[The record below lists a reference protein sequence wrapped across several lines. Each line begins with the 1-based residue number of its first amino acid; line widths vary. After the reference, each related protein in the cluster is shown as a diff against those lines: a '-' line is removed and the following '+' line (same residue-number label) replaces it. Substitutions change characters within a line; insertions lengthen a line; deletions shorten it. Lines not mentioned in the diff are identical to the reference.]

1 MAMPSRIH
9 VVWFKR
15 DLRVDDHRPLATAAE
30 RGPVLPL
37 YVAEPSIAAGDDY
50 RPRHWTLIRE
60 ALTELR
66 ARLAKRGQ
74 PLVVRCGEM
83 PDVLATIR
91 DRLGPIRLWA
101 HEETGNQRTFARDRR
116 VRAWAEEQG
125 VPFTEV
131 PHRGVIR
138 GPHDRDHWAER
149 WETYMNQPLVYPPD
163 TLRSVEG
170 VDPGPMPSHADLG
183 LPPSTTAVQQLG
195 EAEAHRTLD
204 SFLYD
209 RGQTYRRAMSR
220 PAPAQTECSRMS
232 VHLAFGT
239 ISLRRTVYELRQRQE
254 ELRGSSGEAAAAR
267 RKSLSSFDS
276 RLHWHSH
283 FTQKLEDAPRI
294 ENESYIPAFDDLRA
308 DDWDPALYDA
318 WLYGRTG
325 FPMVDACMR
334 CLRTTGW
341 LNFRM
346 RAMLCSFA
354 AYDCWLDWRRFAPTY
369 GGLMAD
375 YVPGIHYPQVQ
386 MQSGTTGI
394 NRVRIYNPIKQGK
407 EQDPDGTFIR
417 RWVPELS
424 SLETTAYVHEP
435 WRMPP
440 IEQQAS
446 GVVVGQDYPE
456 RIVDHNEAYHH
467 AQDAIHELRER
478 PDVQRQADAVLEQH
492 GSRA

>member
-1 MAMPSRIH
+1 MPIPTQ
-9 VVWFKR
+9 VVWYKR
-15 DLRVDDHRPLATAAE
+15 DLRVGDHRPLATAAE

-50 RPRHWTLIRE
+50 HPRHWTLIRE
-60 ALTELR
+60 ALIELR

-83 PDVLATIR
+83 PGVLDAIR
-91 DRLGPIRLWA
+91 EQVGPIRLWA
-101 HEETGNQRTFARDRR
+101 HEETGNRRTYERDLR
-116 VRAWAEEQG
+116 VRDWAEEQG

-131 PHRGVIR
+131 PSRGVIR
-138 GPHDRDHWAER
+138 GPHDRDHWANR
-149 WETYMNQPLVYPPD
+149 WEAYMDRPLIHPPD
-163 TLRSVEG
+163 TLRPVEG
-170 VDPGPMPSHADLG
+170 IEPGPMPAHADLG
-183 LPPSTTAVQQLG
+183 LRPSTAALQQIG
-195 EAEAHRTLD
+195 EAEAHRTLE

-209 RGQTYRRAMSR
+209 RGQDYRRAMSQ
-220 PAPAQTECSRMS
+220 PAPATTECSRMS
-232 VHLAFGT
+232 VHLAVGT
-239 ISLRRTVYELRQRQE
+239 ISLRRVVYELRQRQE
-254 ELRGSSGEAAAAR
+254 ELRGVGGEEAVAR
-267 RKSLSSFDS
+267 RKSLDSFDS

-294 ENESYIPAFDDLRA
+294 EAESYIPAFDALRA
-308 DDWDPALYDA
+308 DDWDPALYEA

-334 CLRTTGW
+334 RLRKTGW

-354 AYDCWLDWRRFAPTY
+354 AYDLWLDWRRFAPTY

-407 EQDPDGTFIR
+407 EQDPNGTFIR
-417 RWVPELS
+417 RWVPELAP
-424 SLETTAYVHEP
+424 LETTAYVHEP

-440 IEQQAS
+440 IEQQTA
-446 GVVVGQDYPE
+446 GVVIGEDYPE

-467 AQDAIHELRER
+467 AQDAIHELREQ
-478 PDVQRQADAVLEQH
+478 PEIQEQADAILERH